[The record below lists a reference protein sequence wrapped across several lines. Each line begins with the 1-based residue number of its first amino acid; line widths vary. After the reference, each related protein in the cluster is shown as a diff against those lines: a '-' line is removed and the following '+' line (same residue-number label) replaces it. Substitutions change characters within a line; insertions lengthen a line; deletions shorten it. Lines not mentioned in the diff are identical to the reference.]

1 MPSIGRASYESRPG
15 SDRLLHFWTLGAIIV
30 TIATAITLAFWSK
43 TDAHSS
49 QVPNAGSEISCGDES
64 WPYGDLRCRGD
75 SAENKRRIRLITT
88 DRIKK
93 TSVNTITR
101 PVEIPIVSL
110 GDTVE
115 NTAVSRSSAAVE
127 DSLVL
132 KPMPAQAAAIL
143 PSAGA
148 QAQVP
153 SPSTRAQV
161 RSRARNTTAAGRSG
175 GNAERQPVPELASAP
190 RGYSFTGGG
199 RAFDAVH

>member
-1 MPSIGRASYESRPG
+1 MPSTGRATYESRAG

-30 TIATAITLAFWSK
+30 MIATAITLAFWSK

-49 QVPNAGSEISCGDES
+49 QVSNAGSEISCGDES
-64 WPYGDLRCRGD
+64 WPYGDLRCRED

-93 TSVNTITR
+93 TSVNTVTR

-110 GDTVE
+110 SDTVE
-115 NTAVSRSSAAVE
+115 NIAVSRSSAAVD

-132 KPMPAQAAAIL
+132 KPMPARAAAIL
-143 PSAGA
+143 PGA
-148 QAQVP
+148 DAHAQVP
-153 SPSTRAQV
+153 SPSSRAQV
-161 RSRARNTTAAGRSG
+161 RSRARNTTAPGRSG
-175 GNAERQPVPELASAP
+175 GNAERQPVAELASVP
-190 RGYSFTGGG
+190 RGHGFTGGG